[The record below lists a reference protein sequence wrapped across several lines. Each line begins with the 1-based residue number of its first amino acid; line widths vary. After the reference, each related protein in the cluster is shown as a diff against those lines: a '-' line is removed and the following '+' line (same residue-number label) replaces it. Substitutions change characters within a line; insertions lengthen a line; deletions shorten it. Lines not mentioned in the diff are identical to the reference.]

1 MPSAHTACMLPCMT
15 RLTVSVP
22 DALAE
27 QIRRAAGD
35 NISSWMA
42 EAARDK
48 MLSEECQALA
58 KWEKANR
65 DADWDAERWS
75 E

>member
-1 MPSAHTACMLPCMT
+1 MHTFVMLMLMT

-65 DADWDAERWS
+65 DEDWDAERWS

>member
-1 MPSAHTACMLPCMT
+1 MT

-27 QIRRAAGD
+27 QIKLAAGD
-35 NISSWMA
+35 NVSAWMA

-48 MLSEECQALA
+48 MLSEECKALA
-58 KWEKANR
+58 AWEKTNR
-65 DADWDAERWS
+65 DDGWNAERWG